1 MPGPLSPSAK
11 LTNRST
17 RKPIREFSIPKS
29 PSRSYQF
36 PMISINQRAS
46 EALRD
51 LLAEKQAGPTVGL
64 RLAVKRGGCAGW
76 QYEMKVTEPEA
87 DDHIIEFDGGRL
99 IVDAESTERLKDC
112 VVDYEDSLSDAGFR
126 IRNPQAA
133 RSCGCGTSFEA
144 VGETPPEPE
153 EIEDCGKP

>member
-1 MPGPLSPSAK
+1 
-11 LTNRST
+11 
-17 RKPIREFSIPKS
+17 
-29 PSRSYQF
+29 
-36 PMISINQRAS
+36 MISINERAS

-51 LLAEKQAGPTVGL
+51 LLAEKEATPTAGL
-64 RLAVKRGGCAGW
+64 RLAVTKGGCAGW
-76 QYEMKVTEPEA
+76 QYEMNVSEPES

-99 IVDAESTERLKDC
+99 IVAADSTDRLKDC

-144 VGETPPEPE
+144 VGETPPDPADV
-153 EIEDCGKP
+153 EDCGKS